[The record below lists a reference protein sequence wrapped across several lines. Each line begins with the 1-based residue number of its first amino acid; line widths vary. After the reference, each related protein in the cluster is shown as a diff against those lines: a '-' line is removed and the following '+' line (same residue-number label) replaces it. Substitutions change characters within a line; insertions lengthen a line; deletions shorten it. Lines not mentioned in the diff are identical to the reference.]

1 MEYHI
6 NDVSVGQRSFR
17 ANPMNHELSELAKRV
32 EWVLKNVWEGVQVKM
47 ASDIGVTQSAISNII
62 TGRQQPGR
70 KFLAAVASNPA
81 INSKWLISG
90 DGEPLTRP
98 NSEPGRRALYVAR
111 TLFEGL
117 PDDHGECLGGMQEV
131 PLRLYRPS
139 RYWFEIPAGCSLV
152 SAPELKIAT
161 GDLVL
166 FEPDEKGWPVDSTGH
181 PCIVKSADG
190 RLSLSHVTD
199 HPGNAVSISS
209 SVADPKEH
217 TLDGKYLRD
226 VTFPDERPSEN
237 AGVSKRQPEIVAIGI
252 FRMGGFS
259 LSPGHAKSGR

>member
-1 MEYHI
+1 MVYHTY
-6 NDVSVGQRSFR
+6 DVKVGQHRSR

-139 RYWFEIPAGCSLV
+139 RYWFEIPADCPLILV
-152 SAPELKIAT
+152 SSLKIAV

-166 FEPDEKGWPVDSTGH
+166 FEPDQKGWPVSINGH
-181 PCIVKSADG
+181 PCIAKSDD
-190 RLSLSHVTD
+190 RHLSLSHVTD

-217 TLDGKYLRD
+217 TLDGKHLRD

>member
-1 MEYHI
+1 MK
-6 NDVSVGQRSFR
+6 R
-17 ANPMNHELSELAKRV
+17 ELSELATRV
-32 EWVLKNVWEGVQVKM
+32 EWLLKNVWEGVQVKM
-47 ASDIGVTQSAISNII
+47 ASDIGVTQSAISNIV

-90 DGEPLTRP
+90 DGEPLARP

-117 PDDHGECLGGMQEV
+117 PDDHGDCLGDMLEV

-152 SAPELKIAT
+152 SAPELKISA

-166 FEPDEKGWPVDSTGH
+166 FEPDQKGWPDSIKGH
-181 PCIVKSADG
+181 PCIIKSADG
-190 RLSLSHVTD
+190 DLSLTYAADHRGNTASINSSTD
-199 HPGNAVSISS
+199 S
-209 SVADPKEH
+209 PKAE
-217 TLDGKYLRD
+217 TFEGRCLRD
-226 VTFPDERPSEN
+226 VMFYDEMPSDN

-259 LSPGHAKSGR
+259 HSPGCDKSDR